1 MVTISQLR
9 VCIDVVLDFR
19 AATAA
24 PRPDV
29 VILAPVQQRP
39 RVEAPVP
46 LVERAAARAVTG
58 GGIPRRWRI
67 PSGVLGHRTASNQ
80 MKSVPNEK

>member
-19 AATAA
+19 AAAAA
-24 PRPDV
+24 PRADV
-29 VILAPVQQRP
+29 VVLASVQQRP

-46 LVERAAARAVTG
+46 LVEGAAARAVTG
-58 GGIPRRWRI
+58 GGIPRRRRI
-67 PSGVLGHRTASNQ
+67 SSGILGHQNCVKIR
-80 MKSVPNEK
+80 